1 MAGYQRAYVGID
13 VSKRWGDV
21 AVRPSGEC
29 WHFIQDQ
36 DGIRDLVTRLVA
48 LKPTLVAMEATGGYE
63 RALTAALGNEGVP
76 TTVLN
81 PRHVRD
87 FARSQGM
94 LAKTDRLDAGMIAHF
109 SEVSDLGPLPPKTP
123 ESLELD
129 ALVSRRR
136 QLVGIKTSE
145 KNRLE
150 NANPVVT
157 KSIEG
162 IIDMLDEAL
171 DQLDRDLK
179 ERLHKSQLWR
189 EQVILL
195 RTVPGIGPVATYSLL
210 AGLLELGKLNR
221 REIAALVGVAPLARD
236 SGKMRGSRTCWG
248 GRDTVRAALYMP
260 TLAAVRFNPVLK
272 DFYTRLVE
280 AGKPKKVAITA
291 CMRKLLT
298 ILNAMVKQQ
307 AHWNPISA

>member
-1 MAGYQRAYVGID
+1 M
-13 VSKRWGDV
+13 
-21 AVRPSGEC
+21 
-29 WHFIQDQ
+29 
-36 DGIRDLVTRLVA
+36 
-48 LKPTLVAMEATGGYE
+48 
-63 RALTAALGNEGVP
+63 
-76 TTVLN
+76 TVLN

-87 FARSQGM
+87 FARSQGK

-109 SEVSDLGPLPPKTP
+109 GEVSDVEAKPPKNR
-123 ESLELD
+123 EAQELD

-136 QLVGIKTSE
+136 QLVGIKTGE
-145 KNRLE
+145 QNRLE
-150 NANPVVT
+150 NANPVVR

-162 IIDMLDEAL
+162 MIGLLDEAL
-171 DQLDRDLK
+171 DQIDRELN
-179 ERLHKSQLWR
+179 ERMHESQLWR

-195 RTVPGIGPVATYSLL
+195 RSVPGIGPVATHSLL
-210 AGLLELGKLNR
+210 AGLPELGQLNR

-248 GRDTVRAALYMP
+248 GRATVRAALYMP
-260 TLAAVRFNPVLK
+260 TLVAVRFNPVLK
-272 DFYTRLVE
+272 EFYTRLVE

-307 AHWNPISA
+307 APWKPVSP